1 MTCPLIMRPVNL
13 LGLWHSAWRDPEA
26 YALFGST
33 ASADFARGPDPGPRP
48 GGGPPPSYGRAA
60 VVPLAPAVEGR
71 VGAAA
76 KRLRALARA
85 TTALQRLIGDLTLDK
100 RLLQAEVGNHWEA

>member
-1 MTCPLIMRPVNL
+1 
-13 LGLWHSAWRDPEA
+13 
-26 YALFGST
+26 
-33 ASADFARGPDPGPRP
+33 
-48 GGGPPPSYGRAA
+48 
-60 VVPLAPAVEGR
+60 

-85 TTALQRLIGDLTLDK
+85 TTALQRLIGDLMLDK